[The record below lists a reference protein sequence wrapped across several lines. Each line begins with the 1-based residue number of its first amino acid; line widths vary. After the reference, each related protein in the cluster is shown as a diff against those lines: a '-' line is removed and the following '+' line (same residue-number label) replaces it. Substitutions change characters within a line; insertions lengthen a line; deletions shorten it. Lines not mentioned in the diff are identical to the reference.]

1 MSLGQKMVKYFGEA
15 KEELQKVSWPTKKE
29 TTNHTLL
36 VVGISVGVLIFFGIV
51 DYFLTIGLE
60 QLITRK

>member
-1 MSLGQKMVKYFGEA
+1 MKAGQKVVQYFKEA
-15 KEELQKVSWPTKKE
+15 KEELEKVTWPTKKE

-36 VVGISVGVLIFFGIV
+36 VVGISVGVLIFFAII
-51 DYFLTIGLE
+51 DYFLTMGLE

>member
-1 MSLGQKMVKYFGEA
+1 MKLGQKMVKYFGEA

>member
-1 MSLGQKMVKYFGEA
+1 MVKYFGEA

>member
-1 MSLGQKMVKYFGEA
+1 MKLGQKMVKYFREA

>member
-1 MSLGQKMVKYFGEA
+1 MVKYFGEA
-15 KEELQKVSWPTKKE
+15 KEELQKVTWPTKKE

-51 DYFLTIGLE
+51 DYFLTLGLE
-60 QLITRK
+60 QLITKK

>member
-1 MSLGQKMVKYFGEA
+1 MVKYFGEA
-15 KEELQKVSWPTKKE
+15 KEELQKVTWPTKKE

-51 DYFLTIGLE
+51 DYVLTLGLE